1 MDRIKDFNKVK
12 PRPDMLY
19 CEVIEKKS
27 KSGLFLPEDGKT
39 GWDYLRVLSV
49 GNKIEDVQVGDIVL
63 QTDAGVQIADVGVKK
78 YGIIARHLCSVIVSP
93 DNIEL

>member
-1 MDRIKDFNKVK
+1 MNRIKDLNKVK
-12 PRPDMLY
+12 TRPDMLY
-19 CEVIEKKS
+19 CEVIEKRLA
-27 KSGLFLPEDGKT
+27 SGLFLPEDGKT

-63 QTDAGVQIADVGVKK
+63 QADGAVQNTTINSKK
-78 YGIIARHLCSVIVSP
+78 YGVIARHLCSVIVSP